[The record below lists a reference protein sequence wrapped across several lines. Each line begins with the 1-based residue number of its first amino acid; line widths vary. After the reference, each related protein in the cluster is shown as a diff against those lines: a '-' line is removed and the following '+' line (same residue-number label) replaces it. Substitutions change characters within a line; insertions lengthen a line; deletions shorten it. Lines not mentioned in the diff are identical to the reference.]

1 MVISFNPLP
10 FLGCVQEMGQ
20 MQIKLQQ
27 AQSSRNISENM
38 NKMLQVSEP
47 VHIVACNSACFQSCS
62 YFSFPF
68 RKS

>member
-1 MVISFNPLP
+1 
-10 FLGCVQEMGQ
+10 

-38 NKMLQVSEP
+38 NKALQVSEP
-47 VHIVACNSACFQSCS
+47 VLFLNYAQLGYIDCFKFCVYSTFLQ
-62 YFSFPF
+62 